1 MAGNYERRRVNML
14 ILSRKVGERIV
25 IAGDI
30 IVKVLEVQGKRVR
43 LGIDA
48 PTGVNIRREELV
60 PRSQEEELAH
70 SSAGAENAAR

>member
-1 MAGNYERRRVNML
+1 ML

-48 PTGVNIRREELV
+48 PAGVNIRREELV
-60 PRSQEEELAH
+60 PRSRDEELLAH
-70 SSAGAENAAR
+70 SSAGAENAAH